1 MTGFDLVVVTA
12 ANAAQ
17 ARGYRAQLRGRRG
30 YMVVPDPGG
39 RRVGSLGATVNALRL
54 LRDGDYIQMVNT
66 TKKIQIREADTV
78 TIQGVYNINKGYA
91 VFREVTVI
99 DENEEFC
106 IVEADNI
113 YSLAPHDRIVL
124 DASQADTDE
133 IVL

>member
-54 LRDGDYIQMVNT
+54 LRRAGIA
-66 TKKIQIREADTV
+66 R
-78 TIQGVYNINKGYA
+78 G
-91 VFREVTVI
+91 R
-99 DENEEFC
+99 
-106 IVEADNI
+106 
-113 YSLAPHDRIVL
+113 VL
-124 DASQADTDE
+124 DRKS
-133 IVL
+133 VV